1 MIYRKMHFKR
11 NSNNPTSSPTIKH
24 QDLLKPRKLFNAR
37 NNILLATVFEVS
49 RLSD

>member
-24 QDLLKPRKLFNAR
+24 QDLLKPRR
-37 NNILLATVFEVS
+37 IEVVQ
-49 RLSD
+49 RQEQYFVGNGF